1 MVILK
6 IQNLIF
12 SVAGG
17 KRDLGHRPMLQTR
30 NTCDNFNKFAERDV
44 AHCYSS
50 AKISDKN
57 NFDVAK
63 VNETRAKE
71 SSEPDKMVVTAV
83 FLGVIVA
90 GLSVLDIYLL
100 KQCFGEQQRQDD
112 NEDGQ
117 VFPVTMPYFFA
128 R

>member
-1 MVILK
+1 
-6 IQNLIF
+6 
-12 SVAGG
+12 
-17 KRDLGHRPMLQTR
+17 MLQKR
-30 NTCDNFNKFAERDV
+30 NTCDNFNTFAERDV
-44 AHCYSS
+44 VHCYSS
-50 AKISDKN
+50 TRISDKN
-57 NFDVAK
+57 NFDVAQ
-63 VNETRAKE
+63 VNETRPKE
-71 SSEPDKMVVTAV
+71 RSEPDKMVVTAV

-100 KQCFGEQQRQDD
+100 KQCFGEQQRQED

>member
-1 MVILK
+1 MVI
-6 IQNLIF
+6 
-12 SVAGG
+12 
-17 KRDLGHRPMLQTR
+17 
-30 NTCDNFNKFAERDV
+30 
-44 AHCYSS
+44 
-50 AKISDKN
+50 
-57 NFDVAK
+57 
-63 VNETRAKE
+63 
-71 SSEPDKMVVTAV
+71 TAV

-100 KQCFGEQQRQDD
+100 KQCFGEQQQADD

>member
-1 MVILK
+1 
-6 IQNLIF
+6 
-12 SVAGG
+12 
-17 KRDLGHRPMLQTR
+17 MLQRR
-30 NTCDNFNKFAERDV
+30 NTCDDFNKFAERDV
-44 AHCYSS
+44 AHLDSS
-50 AKISDKN
+50 PKISNKN
-57 NFDVAK
+57 NIDVAK
-63 VNETRAKE
+63 VNETRPKE
-71 SSEPDKMVVTAV
+71 RSEPDKMVVTAV

-100 KQCFGEQQRQDD
+100 KQCFGEQQRQEE

>member
-1 MVILK
+1 
-6 IQNLIF
+6 
-12 SVAGG
+12 
-17 KRDLGHRPMLQTR
+17 MLQTR
-30 NTCDNFNKFAERDV
+30 KTCSNFNTFAKRDI

-63 VNETRAKE
+63 VNETNSKE
-71 SSEPDKMVVTAV
+71 SFEPDKMVVTAV

-100 KQCFGEQQRQDD
+100 KQCFGEQQQPDD

>member
-1 MVILK
+1 
-6 IQNLIF
+6 
-12 SVAGG
+12 
-17 KRDLGHRPMLQTR
+17 MLQTGKTCKNY
-30 NTCDNFNKFAERDV
+30 NTFAKRDV
-44 AHCYSS
+44 VHYSSS

-57 NFDVAK
+57 NIDAAK

-71 SSEPDKMVVTAV
+71 TSEPEKMVVTVV
-83 FLGVIVA
+83 FLGIIVA

-100 KQCFGEQQRQDD
+100 KQCFGEQQQPDD
-112 NEDGQ
+112 NEDGK

>member
-1 MVILK
+1 
-6 IQNLIF
+6 
-12 SVAGG
+12 
-17 KRDLGHRPMLQTR
+17 MLQRR
-30 NTCDNFNKFAERDV
+30 NTCDDFNKFAERDV
-44 AHCYSS
+44 AHFYSS
-50 AKISDKN
+50 PKISNKN
-57 NFDVAK
+57 NIHVAK
-63 VNETRAKE
+63 VNETRPKE
-71 SSEPDKMVVTAV
+71 RSEPDRMVVTAV

-100 KQCFGEQQRQDD
+100 KQCFGEQQRQEE

>member
-1 MVILK
+1 M
-6 IQNLIF
+6 
-12 SVAGG
+12 
-17 KRDLGHRPMLQTR
+17 
-30 NTCDNFNKFAERDV
+30 
-44 AHCYSS
+44 HCCS
-50 AKISDKN
+50 AKKITDKN
-57 NFDVAK
+57 NFDLVK

-71 SSEPDKMVVTAV
+71 TFKPDKMVVTAV

>member
-1 MVILK
+1 
-6 IQNLIF
+6 
-12 SVAGG
+12 
-17 KRDLGHRPMLQTR
+17 MLQTR
-30 NTCDNFNKFAERDV
+30 KTCNNFNAFAKRDV
-44 AHCYSS
+44 VHYFSS
-50 AKISDKN
+50 AKKSDKN
-57 NFDVAK
+57 NFDVSK

-71 SSEPDKMVVTAV
+71 TSEPSKMVVTAV

-100 KQCFGEQQRQDD
+100 KQCFGGEQQQPDD
-112 NEDGQ
+112 NEDVQ

>member
-1 MVILK
+1 
-6 IQNLIF
+6 
-12 SVAGG
+12 
-17 KRDLGHRPMLQTR
+17 MLQTR
-30 NTCDNFNKFAERDV
+30 KTCNHFNAFAKRDV
-44 AHCYSS
+44 VHCFSS
-50 AKISDKN
+50 AKKSDKN
-57 NFDVAK
+57 NFDVTN
-63 VNETRAKE
+63 VNEKRAKE
-71 SSEPDKMVVTAV
+71 TSEPGKMVVTAV

-100 KQCFGEQQRQDD
+100 KQCFGEQQQLDD

>member
-1 MVILK
+1 M
-6 IQNLIF
+6 IF
-12 SVAGG
+12 KDVAGG
-17 KRDLGHRPMLQTR
+17 KRDLGHRPTLKTR
-30 NTCDNFNKFAERDV
+30 NTCNNFNQFAERDV
-44 AHCYSS
+44 VHCYSS
-50 AKISDKN
+50 VKISDKN
-57 NFDVAK
+57 NFDVSK

-100 KQCFGEQQRQDD
+100 RQCFGEQQRPDD

-117 VFPVTMPYFFA
+117 VFPVTMPYFFP

>member
-1 MVILK
+1 
-6 IQNLIF
+6 
-12 SVAGG
+12 
-17 KRDLGHRPMLQTR
+17 MLQTGKTC
-30 NTCDNFNKFAERDV
+30 NTFAKRDV
-44 AHCYSS
+44 VHCSSS
-50 AKISDKN
+50 ARISDKN
-57 NFDVAK
+57 KFDVAK

-71 SSEPDKMVVTAV
+71 ASEPDKMVVTAV

-100 KQCFGEQQRQDD
+100 RQCFGEQQQPDD

>member
-1 MVILK
+1 
-6 IQNLIF
+6 
-12 SVAGG
+12 
-17 KRDLGHRPMLQTR
+17 MLQTR
-30 NTCDNFNKFAERDV
+30 KTCNHFNASAKRDV
-44 AHCYSS
+44 VHCFSS
-50 AKISDKN
+50 AKKSDKN
-57 NFDVAK
+57 NFDVTN
-63 VNETRAKE
+63 VNEKCAKE
-71 SSEPDKMVVTAV
+71 TSEPGKMVVTAV

-100 KQCFGEQQRQDD
+100 KQCFGEQQQLDD

>member
-1 MVILK
+1 MVFLK

-17 KRDLGHRPMLQTR
+17 KRDLGHRPTFQTR
-30 NTCDNFNKFAERDV
+30 NTYNNFIKFAERDV
-44 AHCYSS
+44 VHCCS
-50 AKISDKN
+50 AKKITDKN
-57 NFDVAK
+57 NFDLVK

-71 SSEPDKMVVTAV
+71 TFKPDKMVVTAV

-100 KQCFGEQQRQDD
+100 KQCFGEQQRHDD